1 MKNLTMLSVKTCNAK
16 RTSALASL
24 TLMAVLV
31 AGCHKEGATDAP
43 ESKTFVLSETML
55 KTITLDTVQQRPVNG
70 ALNLNGKIVADEN
83 RLVEIF
89 PIVGGNVIEVDA
101 ELGDQV
107 KKGQVLATIKSSEVA
122 EYDRQLIDAQSDV
135 LVAQKNLAVKQDLY
149 NSKLSSDRE
158 LISAQKELEKADA
171 GLKRITETFSIY
183 NFNKQSE
190 YRLKA
195 PINGFVTSKNITR
208 DMTLPSGHS
217 ESVFA
222 VAELDEVW
230 AIANVYESDIARIR
244 EGMDVVV
251 TTISYPGEQIR
262 GKIDKIFSVLD
273 PETKTMRVRIRIP
286 NKDYRLKPEMLASVK
301 AIYHENKEMPAV
313 PASAIIFDNS
323 RQFVMIFKDRYN
335 IETREVEVYK
345 TTDDTAWLTAG
356 VKPGEVVISHDQL
369 FIYDALND

>member
-1 MKNLTMLSVKTCNAK
+1 MKNSTTQWVKTCAVNLH
-16 RTSALASL
+16 AL
-24 TLMAVLV
+24 VLLFGLCGLF
-31 AGCHKEGATDAP
+31 AACTIDKANTP
-43 ESKTFVLSETML
+43 EENKTFVLSDTML
-55 KTITLDTVQQRPVNG
+55 KNIKLDTVRIRPVNG
-70 ALNLNGKIVADEN
+70 VLNLNGKIVADEN

-89 PIVGGNVIEVDA
+89 PIVGGNVVEVDA
-101 ELGDQV
+101 ELGDYV
-107 KKGQVLATIKSSEVA
+107 KKNQTLATIKSEEVA

-135 LVAQKNLAVKQDLY
+135 LVAQKNLSVKQDLY
-149 NSKLSSDRE
+149 ESKLSSDRE
-158 LISAQKELEKADA
+158 LVSAQKELEKAEA

-195 PINGFVTSKNITR
+195 PINGFVIYKNITR

-217 ESVFA
+217 ESVFS

-230 AIANVYESDIARIR
+230 AIANVYESDISRIR
-244 EGMDVVV
+244 EGMDVVI
-251 TTISYPGEQIR
+251 TTLSYPGDQIT

-273 PETKTMRVRIRIP
+273 PETKTMKVRIRIP
-286 NKDYRLKPEMLASVK
+286 NAQYKLKPEMLATVK
-301 AIYHENKEMPAV
+301 ASYNEGKSLLAV
-313 PASAIIFDNS
+313 PKSAIIFDNS
-323 RQFVMIFKDRYN
+323 RNFVMIFKDRFN

-345 TTDDTAWLTAG
+345 TTDETTWLSGG

>member
-16 RTSALASL
+16 QRAALASVA
-24 TLMAVLV
+24 LMAVL
-31 AGCHKEGATDAP
+31 ATGCHKDGTADAP

-107 KKGQVLATIKSSEVA
+107 KKGQVLATIKSGEVA

-158 LISAQKELEKADA
+158 LISAQKELEKAEA

-195 PINGFVTSKNITR
+195 PINGFITNKNITR
-208 DMTLPSGHS
+208 DMTLPAGHS

-244 EGMDVVV
+244 EGMDVVI

-273 PETKTMRVRIRIP
+273 PETKTMRVRVRIP
-286 NKDYRLKPEMLASVK
+286 NKDYHLKPEMLASVK
-301 AIYHENKEMPAV
+301 AIYHENKELPAV
-313 PASAIIFDNS
+313 PSSAIIFDNS

-335 IETREVEVYK
+335 IETRE
-345 TTDDTAWLTAG
+345 L
-356 VKPGEVVISHDQL
+356 
-369 FIYDALND
+369 